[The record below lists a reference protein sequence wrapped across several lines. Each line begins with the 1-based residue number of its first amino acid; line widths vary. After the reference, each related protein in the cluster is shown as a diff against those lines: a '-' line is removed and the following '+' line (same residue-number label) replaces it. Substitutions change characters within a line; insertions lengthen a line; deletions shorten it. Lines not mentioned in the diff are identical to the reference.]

1 MRLKKRKRKNPTSS
15 QVALEEQSKCNVYKK
30 EKYLSKPRKGH
41 PQSRL
46 IMYRSGVSASIYIA
60 NGGTRVSYG
69 RLRTVGVHGLQ
80 SNQHVKWFAMRHGM
94 HVL

>member
-46 IMYRSGVSASIYIA
+46 VYE
-60 NGGTRVSYG
+60 
-69 RLRTVGVHGLQ
+69 
-80 SNQHVKWFAMRHGM
+80 
-94 HVL
+94 

>member
-1 MRLKKRKRKNPTSS
+1 MRLKKRKRKIKNPTSS

-46 IMYRSGVSASIYIA
+46 IYE
-60 NGGTRVSYG
+60 
-69 RLRTVGVHGLQ
+69 
-80 SNQHVKWFAMRHGM
+80 
-94 HVL
+94 